1 MRIIGSSAMSREVL
15 CRVSGPALGWRNR
28 LSLRSGPATS
38 LLAPPHPPIGQPHLG
53 RAQPGAA
60 GAQERAQLAAP
71 VPHRT
76 GGGAELLIARC
87 GTHDEPRIPHPAG

>member
-1 MRIIGSSAMSREVL
+1 MA
-15 CRVSGPALGWRNR
+15 VS
-28 LSLRSGPATS
+28 T
-38 LLAPPHPPIGQPHLG
+38 LAEG

-76 GGGAELLIARC
+76 AGRADLLIARC